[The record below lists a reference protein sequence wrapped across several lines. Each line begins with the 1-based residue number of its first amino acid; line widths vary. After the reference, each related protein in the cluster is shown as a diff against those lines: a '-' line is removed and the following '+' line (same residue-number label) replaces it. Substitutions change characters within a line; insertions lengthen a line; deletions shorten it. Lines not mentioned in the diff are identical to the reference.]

1 MQSHTIL
8 GSKSQ
13 RGLTQM
19 AVDVIFKSLE
29 PTIKPPDNSINPI
42 LLASVAASDP
52 CEAQFFSAQTFL
64 GAVYGDPN
72 GDRDRNSRAQTPM
85 GSSRGNT
92 PLMVR
97 NPYSPKVGASNPCC
111 ASVSVRTTLPNVA
124 HGPLHTF
131 RIWPDVSPKPSP
143 QREYKATSP

>member
-1 MQSHTIL
+1 
-8 GSKSQ
+8 
-13 RGLTQM
+13 M
-19 AVDVIFKSLE
+19 ALDVIFKSLE

-72 GDRDRNSRAQTPM
+72 GDHDRNSRAQTPM

-97 NPYSPKVGASNPCC
+97 NPIPPQGRRKQPLLRVHQCSNDFTQCCPWAPSHISDLARSLPKAPPAKIVQNNWSLN
-111 ASVSVRTTLPNVA
+111 
-124 HGPLHTF
+124 H
-131 RIWPDVSPKPSP
+131 PDPRHMYT
-143 QREYKATSP
+143 QRRL